1 MPTEEEEEYLFR
13 CTYLYIILRESFIM
27 YAKVKKLKKK
37 LRTFIQVIVTKNQQ
51 IKVIETSSDVAG

>member
-1 MPTEEEEEYLFR
+1 
-13 CTYLYIILRESFIM
+13 M